1 MIALP
6 RNAVLLSFEG
16 PDPYSMVGGLGTRV
30 SELAAALA
38 QEGILT
44 TLVFVG
50 DPSREPVEQPARN
63 LEYRRWCQ
71 WISAHHPGGVY
82 DGEMG
87 KRDDYAASVP
97 PFVAG
102 LVEAA
107 ARRGEST
114 LVIAEDWQTAPAAI
128 ALDGVLRS
136 RGLRERATILWNA
149 NNTYG
154 FDAIDWSALR
164 SGVRITTVSRF
175 MKFELALRG
184 VEALVVPNGVP
195 ERIFD
200 AVPEALAAGARS
212 AFDRRP
218 LVVKV
223 ARFDSDKRWMAA
235 IDAFAALRE
244 AYPQATLVIR
254 GGREAY
260 GDAVVARARE
270 RGLQVEEATFARD
283 PYAAIEAI
291 AGVRA
296 AVVNVRSFLPEEA
309 LFALYRVA
317 DAVLANSGME
327 PFGLVGLEVMA
338 AGGVAVTGSTGE
350 DYADPFGNALAC
362 DTGDPRELAA
372 CLRDLVEEP
381 SLAQRLRVA
390 GPATARR
397 YLWPR
402 VLETLAR
409 KLEWI

>member
-30 SELAAALA
+30 SELGAALA
-38 QEGILT
+38 QEGIRT

-50 DPSREPVEQPARN
+50 DPAREPVERPAPN

-82 DGEMG
+82 DGEAG
-87 KRDDYAASVP
+87 KRNDYAASVP

-102 LVEAA
+102 IVESA

-128 ALDGVLRS
+128 ALDRVLRS
-136 RGLRERATILWNA
+136 LGLRERATILWNA

-154 FDAIDWSALR
+154 FDAIDWSALLTCA
-164 SGVRITTVSRF
+164 RITTVSRF

-200 AVPEALAAGARS
+200 AVPEALVAGARC

-223 ARFDSDKRWMAA
+223 ARFDADKRWMPA

-244 AYPQATLVIR
+244 AYPQAMLVIR

-260 GDAVVARARE
+260 GDEVVARARE
-270 RGLQVEEATFARD
+270 RGLQVEDATFARD

-309 LFALYRVA
+309 LLALYRVA

-350 DYADPFGNALAC
+350 DYADAFGNAIAC

-372 CLRDLVEEP
+372 YLRDLLEEP
-381 SLAQRLRVA
+381 GLAARLRAA
-390 GPATARR
+390 GPPTARR